1 MGARWRSVVMLAAML
16 MVIAGAAP
24 RASAADL
31 VRKIEVGGLTRTYRL
46 HLPPGSRSGSP
57 MALVVVLHGGGGNGS
72 LEDKHTH
79 FSAEADAQ
87 HFIVAYPDGTGR
99 RRPFL
104 NAMGR
109 PGFLT
114 WNAGICCGY
123 AMEHHVDDVA
133 FFRAM
138 VAAIGRDVPV
148 DPHRVY
154 ATGISNGGMM
164 SYRLACEASDLV
176 AAVGVV
182 SGVVVDQPCKPVS
195 PVAVVH
201 IHGDADQNVP
211 LAGGVGRKG
220 VSGTHYPPVQ
230 QSIDL
235 WVAADGCGAAPVAAT
250 PAPGVTLRDW
260 RGCRDGTE
268 VAYYLIAGG
277 GHAWPGGTQM
287 AAFLDKPSTAMAAT
301 PVIWQFFAAHPK
313 R

>member
-1 MGARWRSVVMLAAML
+1 MGARWRSVGMLAAML
-16 MVIAGAAP
+16 MVIAGAGP

-138 VAAIGRDVPV
+138 V
-148 DPHRVY
+148 
-154 ATGISNGGMM
+154 
-164 SYRLACEASDLV
+164 EASDLV

-182 SGVVVDQPCKPVS
+182 SGVVVDQPCKPAS
-195 PVAVVH
+195 PVAVIH

-235 WVAADGCGAAPVAAT
+235 WVAADGCAAAPVAAT